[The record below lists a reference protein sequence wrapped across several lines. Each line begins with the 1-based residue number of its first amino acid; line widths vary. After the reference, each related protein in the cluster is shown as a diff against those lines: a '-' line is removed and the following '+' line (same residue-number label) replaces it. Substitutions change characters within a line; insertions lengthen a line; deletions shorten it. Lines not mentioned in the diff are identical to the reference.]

1 MDTKG
6 APAQLR
12 VAAVRQGRSDR
23 NDRTPVGHSTT
34 STTER
39 VYRKQIRPVIE
50 DGAIVMDQ
58 LFRDRNEGT

>member
-1 MDTKG
+1 MSLLSDKG
-6 APAQLR
+6 VPVETIAR
-12 VAAVRQGRSDR
+12 F
-23 NDRTPVGHSTT
+23 VGHSTT
-34 STTER
+34 STTGR